1 MLKTL
6 WDLNWFSLSSASG
19 MWGTSF
25 LAGQDAGPGVRK
37 IRNALKLILV
47 RHRFMKLLPSG
58 SSLPQLVPL
67 PGFCRANASSLME
80 EAPGVGGG

>member
-19 MWGTSF
+19 MRGTSF
-25 LAGQDAGPGVRK
+25 LAGQDAGLGVRK
-37 IRNALKLILV
+37 IRNAWKPILV

-67 PGFCRANASSLME
+67 PGFCGANAFSLME
-80 EAPGVGGG
+80 EALGVGGG